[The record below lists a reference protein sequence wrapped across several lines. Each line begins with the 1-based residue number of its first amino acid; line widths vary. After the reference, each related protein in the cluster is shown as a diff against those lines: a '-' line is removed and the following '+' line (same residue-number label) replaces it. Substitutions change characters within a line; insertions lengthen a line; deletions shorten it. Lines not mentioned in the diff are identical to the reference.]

1 MFAVAVPMTDAAG
14 ASKATGFKSEGSGH
28 AGAGGFEDVGGF
40 LFGDGK
46 EGLQNGGIKL
56 GSTAANEAGDGF
68 RLGKALTIAAVGDHS
83 VESIDDADDA
93 GDEGN
98 VAALQAGGIA
108 GAIHAFV
115 MVQSVE
121 AGFFKAGKEAKN
133 GQAVL
138 GMAIDESAFFG
149 SERSG
154 FFQDGVGDTDLA
166 DVVKERGNLDLIEA
180 IFRDVHLAGD
190 AQCPF
195 SEASAVD
202 SGVDVFQVEHL
213 VKGANQRIAEGEVLL
228 FEFFDSKEEPGN
240 IHGRIEGYRHRL

>member
-1 MFAVAVPMTDAAG
+1 VFAVAVPMTDAAG

-115 MVQSVE
+115 MVQGVE
-121 AGFFKAGKEAKN
+121 AGFFESGKEAKDRP
-133 GQAVL
+133 AVF

-149 SERSG
+149 RERSG
-154 FFQDGVGDTDLA
+154 FFQDGVGDADLA
-166 DVVKERGNLDLIEA
+166 DVVEERGDFNLIKAL
-180 IFRDVHLAGD
+180 FRDVHFAGD
-190 AQCPF
+190 TQRPLR
-195 SEASAVD
+195 EAGAVD

-213 VKGANQRIAEGEVLL
+213 VEGANQGIAEGEMLL
-228 FEFFDSKEEPGN
+228 FEFFHSEQQSGY
-240 IHGRIEGYRHRL
+240 IHGRIQGYRHSL